1 MKGYKV
7 TALVCWIFVALLLV
21 WMLVTGILGR
31 GLFAPDGPLSGVRD
45 FAWHN
50 GGGVSL
56 SDGLVGDGETSV
68 SEPISHITVDW
79 VSGSVTV
86 HSYAG
91 SEVKWEER
99 SHKTLSDKQ
108 KLRYEVKNGRLA
120 IQAYPDRGWSLFGL
134 GGNHPSK
141 DLELWVPESVEL
153 ENLALNAASATIDA
167 EGFAAKETEINT
179 ASGSITL
186 RDVTAKD
193 LEVGTASGS
202 VTLQDVN
209 AKDLEVGTTSG
220 KLELTGCRADELNL
234 NSVSGSVAA
243 QGYFEKVNVENVSGS
258 IRVRSEVMLK
268 DLNVDTVSGSVT
280 IAIPENEGFTLEHTK
295 VSGGLDSDFA
305 LSLRDDEYTYGNG
318 GADFAVSS
326 VSGSLHLTRIE
337 SEADGGTGRG
347 GNND

>member
-31 GLFAPDGPLSGVRD
+31 GLFAPEGPLSGVRD

-56 SDGLVGDGETSV
+56 SDGLVGDGEISV
-68 SEPISHITVDW
+68 SEPVSHITVDW

-193 LEVGTASGS
+193 LEVGTASG
-202 VTLQDVN
+202 
-209 AKDLEVGTTSG
+209 
-220 KLELTGCRADELNL
+220 KLELAGCRADEVSL

-243 QGYFEKVNVENVSGS
+243 QGYFEKVNVGNVSGS

-280 IAIPENEGFTLEHTK
+280 IAIPENEGFTLEHSK